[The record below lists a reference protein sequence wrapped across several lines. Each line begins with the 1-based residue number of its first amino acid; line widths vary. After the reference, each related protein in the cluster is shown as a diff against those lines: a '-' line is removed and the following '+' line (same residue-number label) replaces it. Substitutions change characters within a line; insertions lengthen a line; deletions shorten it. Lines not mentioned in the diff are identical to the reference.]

1 MAILVARF
9 IVLVLDEDVYPR
21 VELGRGVSFA
31 ISSVIKYG
39 IIVVGFLVAVGAMG
53 IGMDRITILLGAF
66 GVGLGFGL
74 QTIVNNFVSG
84 MILIF
89 ERPVQIGDSV
99 EVGSVKGKITR
110 IGIRSSTVRSF
121 EGADITVPNG
131 TMLSDALTNWTMTD
145 RNRRIEIT
153 VGVAYGTN
161 PDTVIEA
168 LQSALD
174 GQEGLLKEPAP
185 QVVFDGFGDNSLDF
199 LLRAWVSDNDQF
211 VTIRSQI
218 ALAVNR
224 ELSARGIEIPFP
236 QRDLHL
242 RSISPDVRLQGNT

>member
-1 MAILVARF
+1 
-9 IVLVLDEDVYPR
+9 
-21 VELGRGVSFA
+21 
-31 ISSVIKYG
+31 
-39 IIVVGFLVAVGAMG
+39 VVGFLVAVGAMG

-168 LQSALD
+168 LHGALD

-185 QVVFDGFGDNSLDF
+185 QVVFDGFGDNSLNF

-218 ALAVNR
+218 ALATNR
-224 ELSARGIEIPFP
+224 ELNARGIEIPFP

>member
-1 MAILVARF
+1 
-9 IVLVLDEDVYPR
+9 
-21 VELGRGVSFA
+21 
-31 ISSVIKYG
+31 
-39 IIVVGFLVAVGAMG
+39 
-53 IGMDRITILLGAF
+53 
-66 GVGLGFGL
+66 
-74 QTIVNNFVSG
+74 
-84 MILIF
+84 
-89 ERPVQIGDSV
+89 
-99 EVGSVKGKITR
+99 
-110 IGIRSSTVRSF
+110 
-121 EGADITVPNG
+121 
-131 TMLSDALTNWTMTD
+131 
-145 RNRRIEIT
+145 
-153 VGVAYGTN
+153 N

-168 LQSALD
+168 LHGALD